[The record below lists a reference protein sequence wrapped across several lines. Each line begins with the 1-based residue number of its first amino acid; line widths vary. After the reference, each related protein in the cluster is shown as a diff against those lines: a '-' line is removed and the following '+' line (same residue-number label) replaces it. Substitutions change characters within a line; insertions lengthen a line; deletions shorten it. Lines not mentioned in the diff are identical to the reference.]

1 MACNPKNRRVL
12 ASGCP
17 LRQGSGQRPWLLL
30 FSFLPLIVRS
40 NESPLSL
47 AFRAK
52 AAKGEANEL
61 LLTLR
66 KLRNSH
72 DVLNDI
78 ERLYSVTAQIEQ
90 AMNNTYESNLRISS
104 QTAAS
109 AAAAAEDGSCDGATG
124 TCAVPGDVARGPARK
139 EANQFRPGNFH
150 GVKSHS
156 YYVGAISEA
165 HPNLPPDAVQSIVAS
180 EWYHPSLTAKA
191 VWCTEACGEQF
202 RVARRLD
209 ANAEAIQQEVQSFWR
224 HPDAAKYL
232 AGVGAHTTQF
242 DRLIAG
248 NGTWVDV
255 RLWRG
260 RAFNKQLCEQHFRV
274 ICALVEASPEV
285 WTNPWSHVLLSILL
299 HDSWVPFHQG
309 HTNGQLT
316 YHFPVTVSSG
326 AGRAEL
332 AVVERGGSLQD
343 DGSEGKGTVLSH
355 PEERT
360 VTWTQGKTLV
370 FDDSF
375 THAVRYRVHAGNV
388 PTPAPSVPTP
398 NNMPSLTSARV
409 VLLMRGWHPELQPS
423 ERAALR
429 EFVRRGGEEDPEGY
443 EMLPISPSVFSM

>member
-1 MACNPKNRRVL
+1 M
-12 ASGCP
+12 
-17 LRQGSGQRPWLLL
+17 
-30 FSFLPLIVRS
+30 IVFCDDGGRS
-40 NESPLSL
+40 VGPSDSPLSL

-52 AAKGEANEL
+52 AANGEADG
-61 LLTLR
+61 LLTVLR

-72 DVLNDI
+72 EVLNDI
-78 ERLYSVTAQIEQ
+78 ERLYSVSAQIEE
-90 AMNNTYESNLRISS
+90 AMRVAYQPNNVTTSS
-104 QTAAS
+104 QS
-109 AAAAAEDGSCDGATG
+109 AAAVAAADEASCNSATG
-124 TCAVPGDVARGPARK
+124 TCAATGDMSGGRAAK
-139 EANQFRPGNFH
+139 STNKLRPGNFH

-156 YYVGAISEA
+156 YYVGAISEV
-165 HPNLPPDAVQSIVAS
+165 HPSLPPDAVQSIVAS

-191 VWCTEACGEQF
+191 VWCTEECGKQF
-202 RVARRLD
+202 RLAQRLD
-209 ANAEAIQQEVQSFWR
+209 ANAVAIQEEVQSFWQ

-232 AGVGAHTTQF
+232 AGVGSHTTQF

-274 ICALVEASPEV
+274 VCALVEASPEV

-299 HDSWVPFHQG
+299 SDSWVPFHQG

-316 YHFPVTVSSG
+316 YHFPVTVPSG

-332 AVVERGGSLQD
+332 AVVDRGGSLPED
-343 DGSEGKGTVLSH
+343 RSKGTVLSH
-355 PEERT
+355 PEEQT

-375 THAVRYRVHAGNV
+375 THAVRYRTRADYVPTPV
-388 PTPAPSVPTP
+388 PTPAPPIPSL
-398 NNMPSLTSARV
+398 NDMPSLGSARV
-409 VLLMRGWHPELQPS
+409 VLLMRGWHPELEPS

-429 EFVRRGGEEDPEGY
+429 EFIRRGGEEDPEGY